1 MRIHTD
7 HLTTDRM
14 RALLEECQE
23 DGFISPSVDF
33 AVLSAHGSRSRQ
45 RGIEVQLG
53 APQGTPSFISA
64 GTIAAVR
71 EALPGVTDDMAVKI
85 TRRTGRRWPRSG
97 FQSREGVTLPT
108 GATWHEWGHFL
119 QSVYE
124 ADPEALTSYGDHEAF
139 LYQTGGENMP
149 GWLIEDYRS
158 GSMAWNGRAFD
169 WSRRGEYQATI

>member
-1 MRIHTD
+1 MRIHAD
-7 HLTTDRM
+7 HLTTDHM

-53 APQGTPSFISA
+53 APHGTPSFISA

-71 EALPGVTDDMAVKI
+71 EVLPGVADDVAVKI
-85 TRRTGRRWPRSG
+85 AKRTGRRWPRSG
-97 FQSREGVTLPT
+97 FQGREEVTLPT

-124 ADPEALTSYGDHEAF
+124 ADPSALTPYGDHEAF
-139 LYQTGGENMP
+139 LYQTSGESIP
-149 GWLIEDYRS
+149 GRVIDGYRD
-158 GSMAWNGRAFD
+158 GSITWNGRAFD
-169 WSRRGEYQATI
+169 WSRRKEYQSAK